1 LYDPDQ
7 FILYETRQRFY
18 IISSNSSDSRH
29 KITKID
35 RTSQDELLIVEDDAL
50 YSGKQMSAM
59 LRMLE
64 DGNRAQGGLGKARS
78 FYGVAGEVLDTL
90 SRSR

>member
-1 LYDPDQ
+1 
-7 FILYETRQRFY
+7 
-18 IISSNSSDSRH
+18 
-29 KITKID
+29 
-35 RTSQDELLIVEDDAL
+35 
-50 YSGKQMSAM
+50 MSAM

-78 FYGVAGEVLDTL
+78 FYGVAGEVLDML